1 MKLELVKP
9 DVHPR
14 QERSDEI
21 AARLEAM
28 AKMLR
33 SGEFEA
39 DGIAIAVA
47 WPDGCIGTE
56 YDMGRNLW
64 VLIGAVELLKRRVLD
79 AAE

>member
-9 DVHPR
+9 DIHPR
-14 QERSDEI
+14 QERNDEI
-21 AARLEAM
+21 AARLETM

-47 WPDGCIGTE
+47 LPDGAIGTE
-56 YDMGRNLW
+56 YDMGSSLW
-64 VLIGAVELLKRRVLD
+64 VLLGAVDLLKKRLLD